1 MISSFNSLKT
11 YVHYLLLFKKFTLSF
26 PDSRRPSLKYSDRNR
41 LNKEKLDEISRKV
54 SSESLLE
61 VTEKV
66 LPLPF
71 EEDEQLIIE
80 IKSDPLD
87 KTVKEEIRFINNGI
101 DVTDKVEEIIV
112 KTPDTEK
119 DEDQTITASEEDE
132 RTTASVNSNHT
143 TINAIDNDNDI
154 EIDPLDHEITEVKKL
169 PLDQGAPEKKRSMR
183 GFINDMKAKGKGMSC
198 RSEKSIQIDG

>member
-1 MISSFNSLKT
+1 M
-11 YVHYLLLFKKFTLSF
+11 
-26 PDSRRPSLKYSDRNR
+26 
-41 LNKEKLDEISRKV
+41 
-54 SSESLLE
+54 E

-66 LPLPF
+66 LPLSF
-71 EEDEQLIIE
+71 EEDEELTIE

-101 DVTDKVEEIIV
+101 DVTDKVEEV
-112 KTPDTEK
+112 VVRTPETEK

-143 TINAIDNDNDI
+143 TINNIDNDNEI

-169 PLDQGAPEKKRSMR
+169 PLDPEAAPAKKRTVR
-183 GFINDMKAKGKGMSC
+183 GFIDDMKAKGKGMSC
-198 RSEKSIQIDG
+198 RSEKSVQVDG

>member
-1 MISSFNSLKT
+1 M
-11 YVHYLLLFKKFTLSF
+11 
-26 PDSRRPSLKYSDRNR
+26 
-41 LNKEKLDEISRKV
+41 NKEKLNEISRKV
-54 SSESLLE
+54 SSESL
-61 VTEKV
+61 VDPSEKV

-71 EEDEQLIIE
+71 EEDERLTIE
-80 IKSDPLD
+80 IKTDPLD

-101 DVTDKVEEIIV
+101 DVTDKVEEIVV
-112 KTPDTEK
+112 KTPENEK

-169 PLDQGAPEKKRSMR
+169 PQETEAAPAKKRTVRS
-183 GFINDMKAKGKGMSC
+183 FINDMKAKGKGISC
-198 RSEKSIQIDG
+198 RNDKSIRVDG

>member
-1 MISSFNSLKT
+1 MQ
-11 YVHYLLLFKKFTLSF
+11 LSF

-143 TINAIDNDNDI
+143 TINTIDNKI

-169 PLDQGAPEKKRSMR
+169 PLEQEKKRTMR

-198 RSEKSIQIDG
+198 RSEKSVQIDG